1 MKTNTQVTIVGGGVV
16 GLATA
21 YQLLKQN
28 QNIKVSV
35 LEKELKPAAHQTSH
49 NSGVIHSGIYYKPNS
64 LKALNCIRGYD
75 LLLDFCKTE
84 DIPFDLCGKIIVAS
98 DDSEVPQLE
107 ELWRRGQAN
116 GLKDLKLLSSVEL
129 KEIEPHVVG
138 TKGIWVPQTGIIQ
151 YKNVAEKLVKK
162 IETLGGEVRF
172 GQKVTD
178 LNLDQ
183 KQIVIQTEKTEFKT
197 DYLINCAGLFCDR
210 IAKMVGQ
217 NSSVK
222 IIPFRGE
229 YWELKP
235 EKSHLVKNLIYP
247 VPNPNFPFLGV
258 HFTRMI
264 QGGVELGP
272 NAVLAFK
279 REGYTKTDI
288 SISDLADV
296 LTWPG
301 FHKIVK
307 KYWRDGVA
315 EMYRSYSKNAFAK
328 AAQKLI
334 PDVSVNDLVPGGS
347 GVRAQACDV
356 KGNLL
361 DDFSI
366 IYTENCVH
374 VLNAPSPAATSSL
387 AIGERISGEFV
398 KKYLN

>member
-1 MKTNTQVTIVGGGVV
+1 MKNKIVIIGGGVV

-21 YQLLKQN
+21 YQLLQAGKALN
-28 QNIKVSV
+28 VTV
-35 LEKELKPAAHQTSH
+35 LEKEPGPGGHQTSH
-49 NSGVIHSGIYYKPNS
+49 NSGVIHSGLYYKPGS

-75 LLLDFCKTE
+75 LLLNFCKNE
-84 DIPFDLCGKIIVAS
+84 NIAFDLCGKIVVAS
-98 DDSEVPQLE
+98 DEAEIPQLE
-107 ELWRRGQAN
+107 VLWKRGEAN
-116 GLKDLKLLSSVEL
+116 GLKGLKLISESEM

-138 TKGIWVPQTGIIQ
+138 KKGIWVPQTGIIAF
-151 YKNVAEKLVKK
+151 KDVAEKLVRK
-162 IETLGGEVRF
+162 IESLGGQVLF
-172 GQKVTD
+172 NQKVVELHSANGQVTVST
-178 LNLDQ
+178 NASEHQ
-183 KQIVIQTEKTEFKT
+183 A

-210 IAKMVGQ
+210 IARMMGQ
-217 NSSVK
+217 NSNVK

-235 EKSHLVKNLIYP
+235 ERAGLVKNLIYP

-264 QGGVELGP
+264 KGGVELGP

-279 REGYTKTDI
+279 REGYTKLDI
-288 SISDLADV
+288 SLSDLADV

-307 KYWRDGVA
+307 KYWRDGA
-315 EMYRSYSKNAFAK
+315 SEMYRSYSKAAFAK

-334 PDVSVNDLVPGGS
+334 PDVQVSDLVPGGS
-347 GVRAQACDV
+347 GVRAQACDIN
-356 KGNLL
+356 GNLL

-366 IYTENCVH
+366 VYTENCVH

-398 KKYLN
+398 KKYLS

>member
-1 MKTNTQVTIVGGGVV
+1 MTKGKKVTIIGGGVV

-21 YQLLKQN
+21 YNLLQLNKNLG
-28 QNIKVSV
+28 VTV
-35 LEKELKPAAHQTSH
+35 LEKESHPGGHQTSH
-49 NSGVIHSGIYYKPNS
+49 NSGVIHSGLYYKPGS

-75 LLLDFCKTE
+75 LLLSFCRSE
-84 DIPFDLCGKIIVAS
+84 NISFDLCGKIVVAS
-98 DDSEVPQLE
+98 DDLEVPQLE
-107 ELWRRGQAN
+107 VLWKRGESN
-116 GLKDLKLLSSVEL
+116 GLKGLKLISESEM
-129 KEIEPHVVG
+129 KEIEPNVVG
-138 TKGIWVPQTGIIQ
+138 KKGIWVPQTGIIAF
-151 YKNVAEKLVKK
+151 KDVAEKLVKK
-162 IETLGGEVRF
+162 IESLGGQVHF
-172 GQKVTD
+172 NQKVIE
-178 LNLDQ
+178 LHASEDQ
-183 KQIVIQTEKTEFKT
+183 VTAVTNSTEHKADF
-197 DYLINCAGLFCDR
+197 LINCAGLFCDR
-210 IAKMVGQ
+210 IASMMGQ
-217 NSSVK
+217 NSNIK

-235 EKSHLVKNLIYP
+235 DRSNLVKNLIYP

-264 QGGVELGP
+264 KGGVELGP

-307 KYWRDGVA
+307 KYWRDGMA
-315 EMYRSYSKNAFAK
+315 EMYRSYSKAAFAK

-334 PDVSVNDLVPGGS
+334 PDVQVSDLVPGGS
-347 GVRAQACDV
+347 GVRAQACDIN
-356 KGNLL
+356 GNLL

-366 IYTENCVH
+366 VYTENCVH

>member
-1 MKTNTQVTIVGGGVV
+1 MTTQKKVMIIGGGVV

-21 YQLLKQN
+21 YNLLQLNKNLG
-28 QNIKVSV
+28 VTV
-35 LEKELKPAAHQTSH
+35 LEKESHPGGHQTSH
-49 NSGVIHSGIYYKPNS
+49 NSGVIHSGLYYKPGS

-75 LLLDFCKTE
+75 LLLSFCRSE
-84 DIPFDLCGKIIVAS
+84 NISFDLCGKIVVAS
-98 DDSEVPQLE
+98 DDLEVSQLE
-107 ELWRRGQAN
+107 VLWKRGEAN
-116 GLKDLKLLSSVEL
+116 GLKGLKLISESEM
-129 KEIEPHVVG
+129 KEIEPNVVG
-138 TKGIWVPQTGIIQ
+138 KKGIWVPQTGIIAF
-151 YKNVAEKLVKK
+151 KDVAEKLVKK
-162 IETLGGEVRF
+162 IESLGGQVHF
-172 GQKVTD
+172 NQKVIE
-178 LNLDQ
+178 LHASEDQ
-183 KQIVIQTEKTEFKT
+183 VTAVTNSTEHKADF
-197 DYLINCAGLFCDR
+197 LINCAGLFCDR
-210 IAKMVGQ
+210 IARMMGQ
-217 NSSVK
+217 NSNIK

-235 EKSHLVKNLIYP
+235 DRSNLVKNLIYP

-264 QGGVELGP
+264 KGGVELGP

-307 KYWRDGVA
+307 KYWRDGMS
-315 EMYRSYSKNAFAK
+315 EMYRSYSKAAFAK

-334 PDVSVNDLVPGGS
+334 PDVQVSDLVPGGS
-347 GVRAQACDV
+347 GVRAQACDIN
-356 KGNLL
+356 GNLL

-366 IYTENCVH
+366 VYTENCVH

>member
-1 MKTNTQVTIVGGGVV
+1 MKNKIVVIGGGVV

-21 YQLLKQN
+21 FQLLKSDKN
-28 QNIKVSV
+28 LNVTV
-35 LEKELKPAAHQTSH
+35 LEKESGPGGHQTSH
-49 NSGVIHSGIYYKPNS
+49 NSGVIHSGLYYKPGS
-64 LKALNCIRGYD
+64 MKALNCIRGYD
-75 LLLDFCKTE
+75 LLLEFCKAE
-84 DIPFDLCGKIIVAS
+84 NIAFDLCGKIVVAS
-98 DDSEVPQLE
+98 DESEIPQLE
-107 ELWRRGQAN
+107 VLWKRGEAN
-116 GLKDLKLLSSVEL
+116 GLKGLKLISEGEM
-129 KEIEPHVVG
+129 KEIEPNVVG
-138 TKGIWVPQTGIIQ
+138 KKGIWVPQTGIIAF
-151 YKNVAEKLVKK
+151 KDVAEKLVKK
-162 IETLGGEVRF
+162 IEALGGRVLF
-172 GQKVTD
+172 GQKVIELHSSEGKVHAVTD
-178 LNLDQ
+178 TSEHLAD
-183 KQIVIQTEKTEFKT
+183 FM
-197 DYLINCAGLFCDR
+197 INCAGLFCDR
-210 IAKMVGQ
+210 IARMMGQ
-217 NSSVK
+217 NTNIK

-235 EKSHLVKNLIYP
+235 ERANLVKNLIYP

-264 QGGVELGP
+264 KGGVELGP

-307 KYWRDGVA
+307 KYWRDGMS
-315 EMYRSYSKNAFAK
+315 EMYRSYSKAAFAK

-334 PDVSVNDLVPGGS
+334 PDVRVADLVPGGS
-347 GVRAQACDV
+347 GVRAQACDIN
-356 KGNLL
+356 GNLL

-366 IYTENCVH
+366 VYTDNCVH